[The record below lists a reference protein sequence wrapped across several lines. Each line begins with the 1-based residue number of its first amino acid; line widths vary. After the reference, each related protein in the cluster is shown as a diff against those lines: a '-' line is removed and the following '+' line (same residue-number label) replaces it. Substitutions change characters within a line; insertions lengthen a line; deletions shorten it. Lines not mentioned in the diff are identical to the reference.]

1 MRGSRDLARSLTTL
15 KARYLA
21 VNFIGLAMIASVF
34 VYAGVV
40 ELLKWQLAPFAGFA
54 RLDPGTASLIKYDFL
69 ALAAAQYGIIK
80 IVQKILSAKSTD
92 HLPQAAIIT
101 FALCES
107 GGSGPVP
114 LSPGRQLPEFLY
126 FYRDLPGVFL
136 PVFPQIRA
144 VGTAAE
150 GRQGSLRKLTIDC
163 RGGPACP
170 PEGVHLDGPKQVHYC
185 TQ

>member
-54 RLDPGTASLIKYDFL
+54 KLDPGTVTLIKYIFL
-69 ALAAAQYGIIK
+69 ALAAAQFGVIK
-80 IVQKILSAKSTD
+80 TVQKILTASSVEKLALT
-92 HLPQAAIIT
+92 AIIT

-107 GGSGPVP
+107 VAVLGLVLFVLAGNSLDFYIFMVISLGFFYLFFPKYEQWEQRVRAGS
-114 LSPGRQLPEFLY
+114 SSEK
-126 FYRDLPGVFL
+126 
-136 PVFPQIRA
+136 
-144 VGTAAE
+144 TN
-150 GRQGSLRKLTIDC
+150 S
-163 RGGPACP
+163 
-170 PEGVHLDGPKQVHYC
+170 
-185 TQ
+185 

>member
-54 RLDPGTASLIKYDFL
+54 KLDPGTVALLKYAFL
-69 ALAAAQYGIIK
+69 ALAAAQFGVIK
-80 IVQKILSAKSTD
+80 AVQKILPASSVEKLSLT
-92 HLPQAAIIT
+92 AIIT

-107 GGSGPVP
+107 VAVLGLVLFVLAGNS
-114 LSPGRQLPEFLY
+114 LD
-126 FYRDLPGVFL
+126 FYIFMVISLGFFTL
-136 PVFPQIRA
+136 FFPKYDQWEQRLRA
-144 VGTAAE
+144 D
-150 GRQGSLRKLTIDC
+150 K
-163 RGGPACP
+163 
-170 PEGVHLDGPKQVHYC
+170 K
-185 TQ
+185 